1 MNELTKRFISSFIL
15 LPLLILVILEGSF
28 FFKLFILICL
38 VITFYE
44 WDNLIKKKGFVKN
57 IGFLFLI
64 FSFYSIYELRTKFEN
79 NYLYLLIIFLICV
92 TTDTGGYIFG
102 RVFKGPKLTK
112 ISPNKTYSGMIGSY
126 ILTLLSL
133 IIFNNLFLEETFNL
147 KNNAIYNLLIFGAV
161 VSFISQLG
169 DLVISYFKRIYKIK
183 DTGKIIPGHGGL
195 LDRIDGMIFAFPFS
209 YIILTNK
216 IIEIF

>member
-1 MNELTKRFISSFIL
+1 MSELLKRFISSVILFPIFIF
-15 LPLLILVILEGSF
+15 LILDGSIF
-28 FFKLFILICL
+28 FILFILVCL
-38 VITFYE
+38 IISFYE
-44 WDNLIKKKGFVKN
+44 WNNLVKKNDYIKGIGFV
-57 IGFLFLI
+57 FLI

-126 ILTLLSL
+126 VLTLLSL

-147 KNNAIYNLLIFGAV
+147 KNNAIYNLLIFGTV

-195 LDRIDGMIFAFPFS
+195 LDRIDGMIFAFPIYYLINLTGLFS
-209 YIILTNK
+209 I
-216 IIEIF
+216 

>member
-1 MNELTKRFISSFIL
+1 MSELLKRFISSVILFPIFIF
-15 LPLLILVILEGSF
+15 LILDGSIF
-28 FFKLFILICL
+28 FILFILVCL
-38 VITFYE
+38 IISFYE
-44 WDNLIKKKGFVKN
+44 WNNLVKKNDYIKVIGFV
-57 IGFLFLI
+57 FLI

-126 ILTLLSL
+126 VLTLLSL

-147 KNNAIYNLLIFGAV
+147 KNNAIYNLLIFGTV

>member
-1 MNELTKRFISSFIL
+1 MSELLKRFISSVILFPIFIF
-15 LPLLILVILEGSF
+15 LILDGSIF
-28 FFKLFILICL
+28 FILFILVCL
-38 VITFYE
+38 IISFYE
-44 WDNLIKKKGFVKN
+44 WNNLVKKNDYIKGIGFV
-57 IGFLFLI
+57 FLI

-126 ILTLLSL
+126 VLTLLSL

-147 KNNAIYNLLIFGAV
+147 KNNAIYNLLIFGTV